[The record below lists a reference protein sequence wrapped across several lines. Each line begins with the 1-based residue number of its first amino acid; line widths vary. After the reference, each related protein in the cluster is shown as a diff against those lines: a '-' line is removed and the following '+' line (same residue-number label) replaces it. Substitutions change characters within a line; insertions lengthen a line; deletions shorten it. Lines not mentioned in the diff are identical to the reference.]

1 MDFNKLL
8 KKLGSPVNLL
18 HHQVEHVD
26 KIWDAF
32 TKQGELCYMDT
43 SRTGLG
49 KTHVALEMAYRLQK
63 MFGMRVGII
72 APNQQSLEN
81 DDGWLSWAKKY
92 GIIVEKAITYA
103 SLRGRGSTITNGWL
117 YKDPSSKKKGYHATE
132 LFRAIAS
139 AGIFLIFDEF
149 HMATRET
156 STHFACSALVRA
168 CARNASKCRIGLLSL
183 TPGDKATH
191 YPQIARLSGLINSL
205 EIVEHVPFTR
215 DYIWQDKGLGE
226 MIDSCVSRGAPRA
239 MMTGELA
246 GLTATRA
253 KHLIGMFYNQYIR
266 NRICFAMPVPENEN
280 TITMRNCFLKCHSSD
295 IKDLNGAIDKLCDG
309 ASWDG
314 YEAGDASKWN
324 LGQIN
329 VALKLIERYK
339 LRTIARYIGE
349 RAAAE
354 PDKKFVVSMGSRDK
368 THFTM
373 LRDMLGAQKTTVPV
387 GVKIMLE
394 KARADPTNVWS
405 NINSDVF
412 SLILN
417 KAWKPAVD
425 IMNGQTKVPE
435 RVKMLRRFQ
444 AKHSDSWC
452 MLISP
457 GVGDKSISLHDK
469 HGNHPRELIV
479 IPDHYHT
486 RLTQITGRTNRIG
499 VMSDVNVSLVYCKET
514 RLETSVLHSMSQK
527 SKTAKNMLAENQEHL
542 FPGQFDVWVEK
553 DKNGEMAAQIR
564 AKMV

>member
-8 KKLGSPVNLL
+8 KTLKSPVNLL
-18 HHQVEHVD
+18 PHQEEHVT
-26 KIWDAF
+26 KIWNTF
-32 TKQGELCYMDT
+32 ISHGELCYMDT

-49 KTHVALEMAYRLQK
+49 KTHVALEMAYRLQNI
-63 MFGMRVGII
+63 FGMRVGII

-81 DDGWLSWAKKY
+81 DDGWLFWAKQY
-92 GIIVEKAITYA
+92 GIIVEKALTYS
-103 SLRGRGSTITNGWL
+103 SLRGRGSSIANGWL
-117 YKDPSSKKKGYHATE
+117 YKDPTSKKKGYHATE
-132 LFRAIAS
+132 LFRAIAN

-168 CARNASKCRIGLLSL
+168 CVRNSSKCRIGLLSL
-183 TPGDKATH
+183 TPGDKSVH
-191 YPQIARLSGLINSL
+191 YPQIARLCGLINSL

-215 DYIWQDKGLGE
+215 DYIWEDKGLGE
-226 MIDSCVSRGAPRA
+226 MINSCVARGAHRG

-246 GLTATRA
+246 GLTTTRA
-253 KHLIGMFYNQYIR
+253 KALIGMFYNQYIR
-266 NRICFAMPVPENEN
+266 KRICFAMPVPENEN
-280 TITMRNCFLKCHSSD
+280 TILMRNCFLTCHPAD
-295 IKDLNGAIDKLCDG
+295 VKDLNRSIDMLCDG
-309 ASWDG
+309 ASWNG
-314 YEAGDASKWN
+314 YEAGDTSKWN

-329 VALKLIERYK
+329 VALKLIERNK

-349 RAAAE
+349 RTAAE
-354 PDKKFVVSMGSRDK
+354 PDKKFIVSMGSRDK

-373 LRDMLGAQKTTVPV
+373 LRDIMSAQKTTIPI

-405 NINSDVF
+405 MINSDAF
-412 SLILN
+412 RLILN
-417 KAWKPAVD
+417 KAWRPTVD
-425 IMNGQTKVPE
+425 IMNGETKVGE

-452 MLISP
+452 MFISP